1 MLIELVVTLVSLL
14 CHSFT
19 PIIVS
24 YILLHKWIG
33 IQMQTGRDLNQSR
46 WKPVEFDCRNWDL
59 LHSTVLYT
67 KFSAVAVTSVSIM
80 RIVCSIFFPVR
91 FDSLLAADGRLVMPL
106 SYYFVRRTISFQWN
120 DVAKNLVEEHDLK
133 FKECVRVYHACQL

>member
-1 MLIELVVTLVSLL
+1 MLIELVVTLVSPL

>member
-1 MLIELVVTLVSLL
+1 M
-14 CHSFT
+14 
-19 PIIVS
+19 
-24 YILLHKWIG
+24 
-33 IQMQTGRDLNQSR
+33 
-46 WKPVEFDCRNWDL
+46 
-59 LHSTVLYT
+59 HSTVLYT